1 MKKCLMLILAFTALV
16 NGIFAQEQTLSLQND
31 GSSVVITVLAII
43 FMGFFVYLLMTE
55 RKITRL
61 EKEVKERKK

>member
-1 MKKCLMLILAFTALV
+1 MKQGLSFIIAFAALLKES
-16 NGIFAQEQTLSLQND
+16 FAQDEALSLTND

-43 FMGFFVYLLMTE
+43 FVGFFVYLLMTE